1 MIAKIFEEAGLPK
14 GLLNVV
20 TTEISEIGDRF
31 VEHPIPRA
39 ISFTGSTKVGQ
50 HIGSLAGKNLKEVHL
65 ELGGNSA
72 LVVLDDADI
81 DLAVSAAVFSRF
93 THQGQICMSANR
105 LIVHEDIYDEFVDK
119 YITKVSG
126 LTCGDPS
133 DSNTI
138 IGTLINKKQVD
149 NNFIII
155 EKLVEEITIHIVSR

>member
-1 MIAKIFEEAGLPK
+1 
-14 GLLNVV
+14 
-20 TTEISEIGDRF
+20 TEISEIGDRF

-105 LIVHEDIYDEFVDK
+105 LIVHEEVYDECVDK
-119 YITKVSG
+119 YIAKVSG

-133 DSNTI
+133 ESNTI
-138 IGTLINKKQVD
+138 RGPLINKQQVD
-149 NNFIII
+149 NTVALI
-155 EKLVEEITIHIVSR
+155 EKGVEEGATPIVRGKVDGNV